1 MQKRF
6 SFSKKLLVGTLLCFF
21 VSLVVHILNS
31 VALRITPLSYISIV
45 LTFLSMFSGLILAI
59 HLKRTAASVEE
70 NLIYRYMGK
79 IKEKL
84 GSVHFTPNPSFQS
97 EHIVPNPA
105 TKWNHANVIK
115 TSYGFEGVYGQ
126 MPYKAYELSTLYHNG
141 TERPGSL
148 QFNGYY
154 IIAEKPL
161 SCRKEIS
168 VRTNNYFHPHYMRED
183 APHNINNH
191 NNQRIKTYYPF
202 KTQIH
207 TFDTAFKC
215 LFADESDVS
224 YLANH
229 RELCLD
235 LAVAAGKTSREFS
248 VFISPD
254 GFIALSI
261 WDLSFRRM
269 DSCRGKLSFEER
281 FTKTLNELS
290 FFMDLML
297 IIYTQL
303 E

>member
-1 MQKRF
+1 MQERF
-6 SFSKKLLVGTLLCFF
+6 SFGKKLLLGTLFCFF
-21 VSLVVHILNS
+21 VSLAVHFLNS
-31 VALRITPLSYISIV
+31 VTLRNTPLSYISIV
-45 LTFLSMFSGLILAI
+45 LTFLSMFTGLIMAI
-59 HLKRTAASVEE
+59 HLKSTAASIEE
-70 NLIYRYMGK
+70 NLIYRHMDK
-79 IKEKL
+79 IKDKL
-84 GSVHFTPNPSFQS
+84 GSMNFTPNPSFHS
-97 EHIVPNPA
+97 EHIVLNPA
-105 TKWNHANVIK
+105 TMWNHANVIK

-126 MPYKAYELSTLYHNG
+126 MPYKAYELNTLYHHG

-161 SCRKEIS
+161 SCRREIS
-168 VRTNNYFHPHYMRED
+168 VRTNNYFYPLYMQDDVPH
-183 APHNINNH
+183 HIKNH
-191 NNQRIKTYYPF
+191 YNQRIKTYYPF

-215 LFADESDVS
+215 LFADESDIS

-229 RELCLD
+229 RDLCLD

-248 VFISPD
+248 VFISPE

-269 DSCRGKLSFEER
+269 DPFRDKLSFEEH
-281 FTKTLNELS
+281 FTKTLDELN